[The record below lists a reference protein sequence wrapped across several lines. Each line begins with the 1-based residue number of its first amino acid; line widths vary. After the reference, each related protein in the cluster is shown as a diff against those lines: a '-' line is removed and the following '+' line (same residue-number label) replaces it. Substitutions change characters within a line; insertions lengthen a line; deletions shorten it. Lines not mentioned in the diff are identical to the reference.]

1 MMAAFGIL
9 TALIVFA
16 ANPAGTAHPPAPSPA
31 PIHTADVALPSSW
44 RAPSNFTVQAQG
56 LKLEGVNGITAV
68 YRSNGLVS
76 SQHVPGHPRYETV
89 TLKRGLTSNT
99 QFADWHA
106 SAASKTLTI
115 ATKLPN
121 GVTRT
126 YKFTGCRPT
135 KYTGPTL
142 SPASPGNQ
150 APGDV
155 AIEELTLSCESIT
168 LEK

>member
-1 MMAAFGIL
+1 MVAAL
-9 TALIVFA
+9 TVVVSLIVFA
-16 ANPAGTAHPPAPSPA
+16 ANSAGTAHPPAPSPT
-31 PIHTADVALPSSW
+31 PIHTGDVALPSW
-44 RAPSNFTVQAQG
+44 RAPSNFTVRAQG
-56 LKLEGVNGITAV
+56 LKLEGVTGITAV
-68 YRSNGLVS
+68 YRSSGLVS
-76 SQHVPGHPRYETV
+76 SQHVPDHPRYETV

-126 YKFTGCRPT
+126 YKFAGCRPT

-142 SPASPGNQ
+142 SPASPGSQ